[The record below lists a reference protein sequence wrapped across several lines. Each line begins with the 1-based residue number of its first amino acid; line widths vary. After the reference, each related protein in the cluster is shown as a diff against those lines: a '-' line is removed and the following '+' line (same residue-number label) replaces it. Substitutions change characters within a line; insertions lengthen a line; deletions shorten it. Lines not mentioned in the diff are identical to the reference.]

1 MSDTRLHP
9 SLQQG
14 RVQRTL
20 LGQLKEKMGLDQ
32 SVVSL
37 FDLMK
42 LITVLWF
49 KGILILRKCILRYL
63 EIKAMPYKAFIET
76 VWKETMCAC
85 MDVLECAST

>member
-9 SLQQG
+9 FPQQG

-20 LGQLKEKMGLDQ
+20 LGQLEKKKMGLDQ

-37 FDLMK
+37 FNLMK

-63 EIKAMPYKAFIET
+63 EIKGHGI
-76 VWKETMCAC
+76 
-85 MDVLECAST
+85 